1 MDLTVLLYKHG
12 YPPEWDE
19 EIFEKVMEQAE
30 NFKKNILDDS
40 NVSSINKKF
49 KSTTSIKY
57 SLRSNIE
64 NDNLKVAETNANAEE
79 EK

>member
-30 NFKKNILDDS
+30 NFKKNVIDDS
-40 NVSSINKKF
+40 NILSLDKESKLNKLIKYPTKDNIQSIN
-49 KSTTSIKY
+49 
-57 SLRSNIE
+57 LR
-64 NDNLKVAETNANAEE
+64 VAETNINAREDE
-79 EK
+79 

>member
-30 NFKKNILDDS
+30 NFKKNMIDDS
-40 NVSSINKKF
+40 NIIPLDKKLMSDTPIEYF
-49 KSTTSIKY
+49 T
-57 SLRSNIE
+57 RDNIQ
-64 NDNLKVAETNANAEE
+64 NDNLKVAETNMVEE